1 MVVQAGDTVMG
12 LMPSGAVNQFTK
24 LDKQS
29 VIGTLKACGSRDPD
43 VLFAQKQQLVAP
55 AKHLKLLGYICL
67 ACGAFF
73 TVTVILAIAG
83 IPFMI
88 FGWWLQRF
96 AKGNI
101 RTVDIAYDEFLAE
114 ARL

>member
-1 MVVQAGDTVMG
+1 MG
-12 LMPSGAVNQFTK
+12 LMPAGATNPFTK
-24 LDKQS
+24 LDTQS

-55 AKHLKLLGYICL
+55 ARQLKLLGYICL
-67 ACGAFF
+67 VCGAFF

-88 FGWWLQRF
+88 FGWWLLRF
-96 AKGNI
+96 AKGNM
-101 RTVDIAYDEFLAE
+101 RTVDTAYEQFLTA

>member
-1 MVVQAGDTVMG
+1 MG
-12 LMPSGAVNQFTK
+12 LMPAGAGNPFTR

-43 VLFAQKQQLVAP
+43 VLFAQKLQLAAP

-67 ACGAFF
+67 AGGAFF

-83 IPFMI
+83 IPLMI
-88 FGWWLQRF
+88 FGWWIQHF
-96 AKGNI
+96 GKNNI
-101 RTVDIAYDEFLAE
+101 RTVDSAYEEFLVWAH
-114 ARL
+114 L

>member
-1 MVVQAGDTVMG
+1 MG
-12 LMPSGAVNQFTK
+12 LMPQGTVNQFTK

-29 VIGTLKACGSRDPD
+29 VLGVLKACGSRDPD

-55 AKHLKLLGYICL
+55 ARHMKLLGYMCL
-67 ACGAFF
+67 GGGALF

-83 IPFMI
+83 IPLMI
-88 FGWWLQRF
+88 FGWWLQWF
-96 AKGNI
+96 GKNNI
-101 RTVDIAYDEFLAE
+101 RTVDTAYEEFLVS

>member
-1 MVVQAGDTVMG
+1 MG
-12 LMPSGAVNQFTK
+12 LMPAGPHSQFTR

-29 VIGTLKACGSRDPD
+29 VIGSLKACGSRDPD
-43 VLFAQKQQLVAP
+43 VLFAQKQQLLAP
-55 AKHLKLLGYICL
+55 AKQLKLLGYISL
-67 ACGAFF
+67 AAGAFF

-96 AKGNI
+96 GKRNMQ
-101 RTVDIAYDEFLAE
+101 TVEAAYGEFLA
-114 ARL
+114 ATHV